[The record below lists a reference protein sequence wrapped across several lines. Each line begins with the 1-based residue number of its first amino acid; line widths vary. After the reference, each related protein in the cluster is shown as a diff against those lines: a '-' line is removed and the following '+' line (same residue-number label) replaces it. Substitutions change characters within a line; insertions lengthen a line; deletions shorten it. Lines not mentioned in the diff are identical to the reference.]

1 MIRNQ
6 LYPYI
11 EKYINDYLYGF
22 NKEQMNLAI
31 TEGKLELNKINIRP
45 DAINKEMDN
54 NNIPFWLKSG
64 LINKIYVGCS
74 LMNLIGEIPL
84 EATIDGLDVILSPS
98 YKWIN
103 HNLELIANLGES
115 IKNNNPIGLDLNAN
129 NNRELKFDTSVFNKS
144 FVEEVFKDK
153 SIVSNLANS
162 LIKSLY
168 DFYKMVNYAAL
179 IKIKNLHIRI
189 EDDELFNYE
198 GKFVLGIT
206 IENLVCKMGF
216 KGSQKKNSLKIEN
229 FSVYWENQPKLTI
242 SNEILNNYMKAGK
255 IEKDYYN
262 EIGKIKFNLMS
273 DSSINPNLKL
283 IIDNFSMKINFGT
296 LNEETGNADIFNIQ
310 DNLKKC
316 YFQISSN
323 ELVINIYPE
332 FLNAINHFTSFSSN
346 FAVIEKIQKYRPK
359 ERPFDKNKNDKISN
373 NRKKEIVKEWLQ
385 YFIWRRKILN
395 KVDYLVENPF
405 RAEFNRFYNIYH
417 KRVDVFKLIEKL
429 KEKKETE
436 NKNKNIEEI
445 KEENEDNSNI
455 NNINNE
461 ENAQQKDAGNTTPNQ
476 DNIKESKIS
485 EINDE
490 IYTFDKYISKYGGDK
505 NNDKSKKV
513 YEEYVKQKLKKKYS
527 NFSSIIEI
535 KLKGFIINIHPSLN
549 RNIDLNN
556 NIVINTQGIEIKIQI
571 SSEQFNFN
579 FGVNSL
585 DIGQKDI
592 IYGERI
598 ILCPTSYRTD
608 NTTNQSLANSKSNIF
623 YTPTNNLSSLYEAE
637 KREAGLSGLLKKFN
651 PNHEVKIKIIDD
663 ALSKVGDEPK
673 FIFKRNYNEY
683 NNNERMTTLRAKPP
697 NALLNSNASMN
708 GTMPFGMRRTYISK
722 YGDNYGEQNNYYN
735 NYYTNIKP
743 RNSSFAKTIIENYN
757 ETDLRFKQKL
767 KKQKNELSISQAI
780 NDYNSNN
787 NKRKSTPLKDNMRYS
802 SVGKLEISTE
812 NIKLKSKNK
821 LPYRDNI
828 LKTNN
833 NKNNN
838 NSPLNLIELYSN
850 TKIGALKMKYIKHN
864 NSFSLDEFSIQ
875 LGTIRLHP
883 FPQYLI
889 DMITIYLDYTADKS
903 SPKITRSQVKSTD
916 GGGMEGT
923 KQLLKMR
930 QEFYQ
935 ILIQIPNFEKSESIK
950 EYINHLDNEIQN
962 LLKFS
967 EEIDIYPFF
976 EMNYLFSYFPK
987 GIKFYF
993 DYENIECVY
1002 YNKTGKMLGK
1012 FMISPYNINISI
1024 SLSKISIHLLG
1035 INIEIDNLKESKS
1048 LVEKLMEKCQR
1059 MLNEKKEDIVELVI
1073 EPCYT
1078 AIKDELVND
1087 GRFDGDIFK
1096 NINDSK
1102 KSSVKRSI
1110 NKLPSVNRK

>member
-22 NKEQMNLAI
+22 TKEQMNLAI
-31 TEGKLELNKINIRP
+31 TQGKLELNKINLRP

-74 LMNLIGEIPL
+74 LMNFIGEIPL
-84 EATIDGLDVILSPS
+84 EATIDGVDIILSPS

-103 HNLELIANLGES
+103 HNLGIIANLSES
-115 IKNNNPIGLDLNAN
+115 IKNINPVGLDLNN
-129 NNRELKFDTSVFNKS
+129 NNEREIKFDISVFNKS
-144 FVEEVFKDK
+144 FTEEIFKDK
-153 SIVSNLANS
+153 SIFSNIANS
-162 LIKSLY
+162 LMKSLY

-179 IKIKNLHIRI
+179 LKIKNLHIRI

-242 SNEILNNYMKAGK
+242 SNEILNKYMKAGK
-255 IEKDYYN
+255 IENEYYN
-262 EIGKIKFNLMS
+262 EIKKIKFNLIN

-296 LNEETGNADIFNIQ
+296 LNEEKGNADIFNIQ

-316 YFQISSN
+316 YFQKSSN

-332 FLNAINHFTSFSSN
+332 FLNAINHFTSFISN
-346 FAVIEKIQKYRPK
+346 FAVIEKIQKYRPR
-359 ERPFDKNKNDKISN
+359 ERPFDKNKNDNISN
-373 NRKKEIVKEWLQ
+373 NRKKEIVKEWLY

-395 KVDYLVENPF
+395 KVDYLIENPF

-417 KRVDVFKLIEKL
+417 KRVDVFKLMEKL
-429 KEKKETE
+429 KEKEKQNE
-436 NKNKNIEEI
+436 NQEEK
-445 KEENEDNSNI
+445 KEEENNI

-461 ENAQQKDAGNTTPNQ
+461 ENIQSNNNTPNQ

-505 NNDKSKKV
+505 NNDKSKKT
-513 YEEYVKQKLKKKYS
+513 YEQYVEKKIKKKYS

-535 KLKGFIINIHPSLN
+535 KLKGFIINLHPSLN
-549 RNIDLNN
+549 RSIDINN

-579 FGVNSL
+579 LGVNSL

-608 NTTNQSLANSKSNIF
+608 NSTNQNLSNSKSNIF
-623 YTPTNNLSSLYEAE
+623 YAPTNNLSSLYEAE

-651 PNHEVKIKIIDD
+651 PNHEIKIKIIDD
-663 ALSKVGDEPK
+663 ALNKVSDDPK
-673 FIFKRNYNEY
+673 YSLKKNYYEI
-683 NNNERMTTLRAKPP
+683 NNERMTTLRGKPP
-697 NALLNSNASMN
+697 NGLLNSNASMN
-708 GTMPFGMRRTYISK
+708 GTMPFGLRRTYVTKIGEN
-722 YGDNYGEQNNYYN
+722 YGDQN

-743 RNSSFAKTIIENYN
+743 RNSSFAKNIIENYN

-802 SVGKLEISTE
+802 SVGKLEISNET
-812 NIKLKSKNK
+812 IKLKSKNK
-821 LPYRDNI
+821 MLNI
-828 LKTNN
+828 NN
-833 NKNNN
+833 RNNT
-838 NSPLNLIELYSN
+838 SPLNLIELYSN
-850 TKIGALKMKYIKHN
+850 TNIGALKIKYIKHN

-875 LGTIRLHP
+875 LGTIRIHP
-883 FPQYLI
+883 FPQYII
-889 DMITIYLDYTADKS
+889 DMITIYLDYTKDKNI
-903 SPKITRSQVKSTD
+903 PKIARSQVKSTD

-935 ILIQIPNFEKSESIK
+935 ILIQMPNIEKTESIK
-950 EYINHLDNEIQN
+950 EYLNHLDNEIQN

-967 EEIDIYPFF
+967 QEIDIKPFF

-987 GIKFYF
+987 GLKFYF

-1002 YNKTGKMLGK
+1002 YSNEEKVLGK

-1024 SLSKISIHLLG
+1024 SFSKISIHFLG

-1048 LVEKLMEKCQR
+1048 LVEKLMEKCQK
-1059 MLNEKKEDIVELVI
+1059 MLSEQKDVIELII

-1078 AIKDELVND
+1078 ALKDELIND
-1087 GRFDGDIFK
+1087 GRFDGDIFR
-1096 NINDSK
+1096 NISNLKKISVK
-1102 KSSVKRSI
+1102 KSV